1 MAQFLT
7 VMHDELMIEDSDD
20 TIRAKVDEFLKE
32 IVQLLTAFSG
42 PKRKSAEQSDLVSQ
56 TDLDRF
62 YSGIHTP
69 WFLTT
74 WICNAVE
81 GWPQKIGVDPQKEPD
96 KKIDVDKVQRICW
109 KYYLNEK
116 KAVVTKE
123 DWLSPECTYRLFLL
137 YNKLL
142 LRDDTT
148 DLEVGQVNAFLMKM
162 VNISEYSWSSRLEYK
177 AEGSEFVNFPEFVTV
192 VTEYFSDLHL
202 NTDFTCEL
210 IFELF
215 ELMVLGILKKGL
227 LVKRGHVRKNWN
239 RRYFVLQLTTLTY
252 YEDKG
257 LSKPKGGMMMNRN
270 TKLVN
275 VRNAD
280 SPKNPRM
287 FRVTCG
293 VSGKEFE
300 ICADDERTKQS
311 WMLAIQKALALTK
324 IRNPLNRDELVL
336 SIAQFG
342 GSVYGESE
350 DILPEGRQSSN
361 TISIMQDMSEKVDEN
376 LKRNRTSLIVDR
388 MLSPGSPIAR
398 SESSPFPQRRI
409 GSESPSTPGTPEV
422 TVNDSLSE
430 ESSTPGSEEK
440 TKTPPSEKSPK
451 TDNSPPDGTIERF
464 TINAGDT
471 EETNTTSELTTTN
484 NSATSNSSERATAT
498 KVTDDE

>member
-162 VNISEYSWSSRLEYK
+162 VNISEYSWSPRLEYK

-210 IFELF
+210 IAELYDS
-215 ELMVLGILKKGL
+215 MVLGIIKKGF
-227 LVKRGHVRKNWN
+227 LVKRGHFRKTWN
-239 RRYFVLQLTTLTY
+239 RRYFVLRLTSLRY
-252 YEDKG
+252 YEDKDQTK
-257 LSKPKGGMMMNRN
+257 LKGDMMLNRN
-270 TKLVN
+270 TKLLNLRDVN
-275 VRNAD
+275 
-280 SPKNPRM
+280 SPNHPRK
-287 FRVTCG
+287 FIVTCG
-293 VSGKEFE
+293 QTEVDYH
-300 ICADDERTKQS
+300 ICAEDQRTKQS
-311 WMLAIQKALALTK
+311 WLLAIQKALAIAK
-324 IRNPLNRDELVL
+324 IRDPSNGEEFVSSVDQWSR
-336 SIAQFG
+336 F
-342 GSVYGESE
+342 VYGE
-350 DILPEGRQSSN
+350 PTHRTKGNRQAELQKMKQS
-361 TISIMQDMSEKVDEN
+361 MSDLVADN
-376 LKRNRTSLIVDR
+376 LIRNRSAGWEIPASTRAGHGCSSSSGSQ
-388 MLSPGSPIAR
+388 SPGSWV
-398 SESSPFPQRRI
+398 SC
-409 GSESPSTPGTPEV
+409 
-422 TVNDSLSE
+422 L
-430 ESSTPGSEEK
+430 
-440 TKTPPSEKSPK
+440 
-451 TDNSPPDGTIERF
+451 
-464 TINAGDT
+464 
-471 EETNTTSELTTTN
+471 
-484 NSATSNSSERATAT
+484 
-498 KVTDDE
+498 